1 MSPVIGRW
9 AALKDENPVTA
20 AYTTAP
26 ATLDAVDAEV
36 QRIVGECY
44 AHAQQLLRGNRDRL
58 EGLASA
64 LLERET
70 LDARAAREAAGFTSD
85 QSPAAPPEVVALE
98 KRIVRA
104 RP

>member
-9 AALKDENPVTA
+9 SALTEENLVTA
-20 AYTTAP
+20 TYPPAP

-44 AHAQQLLRGNRDRL
+44 EQAQQLLRANRNRL
-58 EGLASA
+58 DGLASA

-70 LDARAAREAAGFTSD
+70 LDARDARAAAGFPSD
-85 QSPAAPPEVVALE
+85 QPPSLVKPAA
-98 KRIVRA
+98 VR
-104 RP
+104 P